1 MSVAQDLVKQPL
13 ASLITTKQ
21 LLNVGNSEV
30 IEEVVTDELEAFA
43 LLLQS
48 EETQARINH
57 LVNSS
62 K

>member
-1 MSVAQDLVKQPL
+1 
-13 ASLITTKQ
+13 LIATKQ
-21 LLNVGNSEV
+21 LLNVGNSDV
-30 IEEVVTDELEAFA
+30 IEEVVTDELETFS

-48 EETQARINH
+48 EETQARINY

>member
-1 MSVAQDLVKQPL
+1 
-13 ASLITTKQ
+13 
-21 LLNVGNSEV
+21 LNVGNAEV

-48 EETQARINH
+48 EDTQARINY